1 MSTSPHP
8 VLVTEREHAKG
19 TVTPLETEDAKTL
32 PKPTLRELENHQLGL
47 FQNVLCNTDEEH
59 DRTSHAIELWDSTP
73 RYSLNRKAMNKARV
87 NGQFLEP
94 QELSFHYRG

>member
-8 VLVTEREHAKG
+8 VLEREPAIG

-47 FQNVLCNTDEEH
+47 FQNVLCNNDEER
-59 DRTSHAIELWDSTP
+59 DRLSHAIEQ
-73 RYSLNRKAMNKARV
+73 RKSM
-87 NGQFLEP
+87 L
-94 QELSFHYRG
+94 